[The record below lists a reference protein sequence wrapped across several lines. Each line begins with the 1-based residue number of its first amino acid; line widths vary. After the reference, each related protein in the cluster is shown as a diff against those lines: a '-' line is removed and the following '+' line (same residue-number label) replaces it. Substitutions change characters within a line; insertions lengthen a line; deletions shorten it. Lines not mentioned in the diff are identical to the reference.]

1 VHAQSRARRQRGTTA
16 LAALVALA
24 LGAAACSGGS
34 GNAADDERPT
44 FSRAGGSSLGFD
56 EPAATVSDLVAP
68 AGDGEP
74 WTIVGSLYDPGEN
87 ASLAAVWHGDDARD
101 WKRETIRPSRRGRAE
116 SLAAAVPTDGGEL
129 LAVGRVGDG
138 SSSDAAV
145 WVSDGD
151 DWHESRSDAMGGEHE
166 QWAFD
171 VAKGDGGILVAG
183 GESVWGE
190 VRPRMWFSPDG
201 ETWTTVDGGAG
212 GVFDATGE
220 ESVRDIAAFGSGFVA
235 VGSRTVDNDQDAVAW
250 YSADGQTWE
259 QIDAPTLTGPGRQ
272 ELDSVVA
279 TTNMLVAGG
288 YSAQEGGQALPIS
301 WRSPDG
307 RTWEAPSAPLPLNDD
322 PRQAATDLTIRSLT
336 FDDQG
341 ILAAGGSE
349 WRPHVW
355 RSTDGVNWATLQNPV
370 HGGLF
375 EDGVELEDAITA
387 FGQTV
392 ALGAGPAVLVLKNRW
407 EDATGDSFPTGGRQP
422 FATSVAETPDVT
434 IAGGGEFTA
443 ATGSNRE
450 KYTGQIWMRDGGD
463 WTPVNSDDLA
473 PGQIMDVVPFSG
485 GFAAV
490 GIEDFGVASGRK
502 VVSADPLPDG
512 IAWVSA
518 DGKRW
523 TRIGAEAPHVE
534 VSDLEAL
541 SNPDPNAADVIAQLE
556 AEAPPRS
563 VDPAGGDGTR
573 SLSAAAAV
581 GKGFVAVGVA
591 YQGGDADPIV
601 ISSDGNAI
609 TGENSGIGGP
619 GIQRFND
626 VCANPDG
633 VAVAVGV
640 AGTTGGYDATAA
652 RRDAS
657 GAWQPAT
664 ASDGSFGGPGSQ
676 LAYACAASEDGFVM
690 VGSNDSSGDTDAR
703 VWTSKDGLT
712 WAEVMASPLGGGGDQ
727 WASAVAANP
736 GHTGGWLVG
745 GTDTAGGD
753 GDIAL
758 WRISA
763 KGEVERRDRGERSL
777 GGPGEQ
783 TVTGITIDDHGHV
796 TLAGDDYGRAGL
808 WESDVLDR

>member
-1 VHAQSRARRQRGTTA
+1 MHAQSRARRRQGRAA

-34 GNAADDERPT
+34 GIALDDERPT

-56 EPAATVSDLVAP
+56 EPASTVSDLVAP

-74 WTIVGSLYDPGEN
+74 WTIVGSLYDPEEG
-87 ASLAAVWHGDDARD
+87 ASLAAVWHADDAQD
-101 WKRETIRPSRRGRAE
+101 WKRETIEPSRSGRSE
-116 SLAAAVPTDGGEL
+116 SLAAAVTTDDGM

-151 DWHESRSDAMGGEHE
+151 GWDESSPEAMGGDHE

-171 VAKGDGGILVAG
+171 LAKGDGGILVAG
-183 GESVWGE
+183 GENVWGE
-190 VRPRMWFSPDG
+190 VRPRLWFSRDG
-201 ETWTTVDGGAG
+201 EAWTSVDGGPG

-220 ESVRDIAAFGSGFVA
+220 ESVRDIAAWGTGFVA

-250 YSADGQTWE
+250 YSADGETWE
-259 QIDAPTLTGPGRQ
+259 QVDAPALTGTGRQ
-272 ELDSVVA
+272 ELDAVTA
-279 TTNMLVAGG
+279 TGTMLVAGG
-288 YSAQEGGQALPIS
+288 YSSYEGSQAVPVS

-307 RTWEAPSAPLPLNDD
+307 RTWEPASAPLPLNDD
-322 PRQAATDLTIRSLT
+322 PRQAATDLTIRSIT
-336 FDDQG
+336 VDDQG

-355 RSTDGVNWATLQNPV
+355 RSTDGLNWATLQNPV

-387 FGQTV
+387 YGTTV
-392 ALGAGPAVLVLKNRW
+392 ALGAGPAVLVLKSRW
-407 EDATGDSFPTGGRQP
+407 QDATGDAFPTGGRQP
-422 FATSVAETPDVT
+422 FATSIAETPDVT
-434 IAGGGEFTA
+434 IAGGGEYTA
-443 ATGSNRE
+443 ATGENRE

-463 WTPVNSDDLA
+463 WKPVDSDELA
-473 PGQIMDVVPFSG
+473 PGQVMDVVPYAG
-485 GFAAV
+485 GFVAV
-490 GIEDFGVASGRK
+490 GIEDFGLASGRK

-512 IAWVSA
+512 IAWTSP

-534 VSDLEAL
+534 VSDLEAIE
-541 SNPDPNAADVIAQLE
+541 NPDPNYADVIAQLE

-581 GKGFVAVGVA
+581 GNGFVAVGVA
-591 YQGGDADPIV
+591 YQLGDADPIV
-601 ISSDGNAI
+601 IASDGTTI
-609 TGENSGIGGP
+609 SGEDAGIRGEGL
-619 GIQRFND
+619 QRFND
-626 VCANPDG
+626 VCANADG

-640 AGTTGGYDATAA
+640 AGNTGGYDAMTA
-652 RRDAS
+652 RRDAA
-657 GAWQPAT
+657 GVWQVGT
-664 ASDGSFGGPGSQ
+664 AADNSFSGPGSQ
-676 LAYACAASEDGFVM
+676 LAYGCAGGDDGFVM
-690 VGSNDSSGDTDAR
+690 VGSDDSSGDTDAR
-703 VWTSKDGLT
+703 VWTSPDGLT
-712 WAEVMASPLGGGGDQ
+712 WTEVMASPLGGGGDQ
-727 WASAVAANP
+727 SATAVAANP
-736 GHTGGWLVG
+736 GRSGGWLVG

-758 WRISA
+758 WRITTS
-763 KGEVERRDRGERSL
+763 GEVQRRDRGERAL

-783 TVTGITIDDHGHV
+783 TVTGITIDDRGHV
-796 TLAGDDYGRAGL
+796 TLAGDDYGRVGL

>member
-1 VHAQSRARRQRGTTA
+1 MHVQSRARCRQGRPA

-34 GNAADDERPT
+34 GLASGDERPT
-44 FSRAGGSSLGFD
+44 FSRARGSALGFGK
-56 EPAATVSDLVAP
+56 PASTVSDLVAP
-68 AGDGEP
+68 AGDGQP
-74 WTIVGSLYDPGEN
+74 WTIVGSLYDPHEG
-87 ASLAAVWHGDDARD
+87 ASVAAVWHGDDAHD
-101 WKRETIRPSRRGRAE
+101 WKRETIEPSRSGRSE
-116 SLAAAVPTDGGEL
+116 SLAAAVPTDGGM
-129 LAVGRVGDG
+129 LAVGRIGDG
-138 SSSDAAV
+138 GSSDAAV
-145 WVSDGD
+145 WLADGD
-151 DWHESRSDAMGGEHE
+151 NWHESRPDAMGGDHE

-183 GESVWGE
+183 GENVWGE
-190 VRPRMWFSPDG
+190 VRPRLWFSPDG
-201 ETWTTVDGGAG
+201 KTWTSVDGGPG
-212 GVFDATGE
+212 GVFDTTGE

-235 VGSRTVDNDQDAVAW
+235 VGSRSVDNNQDAVAW

-259 QIDAPTLTGPGRQ
+259 QIDAPTLAGPGRQ
-272 ELDSVVA
+272 ELDAVA
-279 TTNMLVAGG
+279 ATSTMLVAGG
-288 YSAQEGGQALPIS
+288 YTSPEGGQAVPVS
-301 WRSPDG
+301 WRSADG
-307 RTWEAPSAPLPLNDD
+307 RNWEPSSPPLPLNDD
-322 PRQAATDLTIRSLT
+322 PRQAATDLTIRSIT
-336 FDDQG
+336 VDDQG

-387 FGQTV
+387 NGQTV
-392 ALGAGPAVLVLKNRW
+392 ALGAGPAVLVLKSRW
-407 EDATGDSFPTGGRQP
+407 EDATGDAFPTGGQQP
-422 FATSVAETPDVT
+422 FATSIAETPDVT
-434 IAGGGEFTA
+434 IAGGGEYTA

-450 KYTGQIWMRDGGD
+450 KYTGQVWMRHGD
-463 WTPVNSDDLA
+463 DWKPVNSDDLS
-473 PGQIMDVVPFSG
+473 PGQIMDVVPYAG

-512 IAWVSA
+512 IAWVSP
-518 DGKRW
+518 DGKKW
-523 TRIGAEAPHVE
+523 TRIGAEAPHVDE
-534 VSDLEAL
+534 GDLEVL
-541 SNPDPNAADVIAQLE
+541 DNFDPTNADVIAQLE

-581 GKGFVAVGVA
+581 GNGFVAVGVA
-591 YQGGDADPIV
+591 YQLGDADPIV
-601 ISSDGNAI
+601 ISSDGTSIA
-609 TGENSGIGGP
+609 GEDPGIHGE

-640 AGTTGGYDATAA
+640 AGTTGGYDALAA
-652 RRDAS
+652 RRDGN
-657 GAWQPAT
+657 GAWQVGT
-664 ASDGSFGGPGSQ
+664 AADGSFGGPGSQ
-676 LAYACAASEDGFVM
+676 LAYGCAASDDGFVM
-690 VGSNDSSGDTDAR
+690 VGSDDSSGDTDAR
-703 VWTSKDGLT
+703 VWTSPDGVSWT
-712 WAEVMASPLGGGGDQ
+712 EVLASPLGGGGDQ

-736 GHTGGWLVG
+736 GHSGGWLVG
-745 GTDTAGGD
+745 GTDTSGGD

-758 WRISA
+758 WRITA
-763 KGEVERRDRGERSL
+763 KGEVERRDRGERAL

-796 TLAGDDYGRAGL
+796 TLAGDDYGRVGL